1 MGNADKPGDSQE
13 MTPIGRKELIM
24 ADYPGF
30 QDQAPEFADIVRE
43 VYLQHPVSFPGNW
56 SKAPGSHL

>member
-1 MGNADKPGDSQE
+1 

-43 VYLQHPVSFPGNW
+43 VYLQRLVSFPGNW